1 MKRNFFRLLVS
12 AVLMTC
18 CTVMAWAG
26 LGTPPDN
33 EIWYTTISDEILNAD
48 FSEVF
53 GSEVIS
59 NTYENGKGVIKLEKP
74 ITKIGDHAF
83 NGYSR
88 ISYNALK
95 SISLPNSVK
104 IIGYSA
110 FYWQDNL
117 TEISLGN
124 SVETISDEAFRECD
138 GLKTIAIPASVTSIG
153 KLAFRN
159 CNVLK
164 FVAIGSGVTNIDQEA
179 FYNCNELKSVAID
192 GNGVSI
198 GEDAFRDCEK
208 LEFVSF
214 LGGTPPSSFGDDCFY
229 DCSANLKYYVLKE
242 YYDTYNGNSN
252 LSGNVVAGP
261 PDNEIWYSTND
272 GCTAESSDKGYEPQL
287 NAYMGNHGVQFFDS
301 DPPSLHCF
309 YNCFENCNNL
319 VSVVLPSSIT
329 YIGQYAFQNCSNL
342 VSVSIPNSVTSIG
355 NNAFDA
361 CNYEV

>member
-26 LGTPPDN
+26 LGTPPDD
-33 EIWYTTISDEILNAD
+33 EIWYTTINDEILNAD

-88 ISYNALK
+88 ISHFALK

-153 KLAFRN
+153 KLAFEYCSNIERIEWDS
-159 CNVLK
+159 NVSPSCVTQYCKNKLTS
-164 FVAIGSGVTNIDQEA
+164 VILGNSIISIGNKA
-179 FYNCNELKSVAID
+179 FYGCSGLT
-192 GNGVSI
+192 SI
-198 GEDAFRDCEK
+198 E
-208 LEFVSF
+208 
-214 LGGTPPSSFGDDCFY
+214 
-229 DCSANLKYYVLKE
+229 
-242 YYDTYNGNSN
+242 
-252 LSGNVVAGP
+252 
-261 PDNEIWYSTND
+261 
-272 GCTAESSDKGYEPQL
+272 
-287 NAYMGNHGVQFFDS
+287 
-301 DPPSLHCF
+301 
-309 YNCFENCNNL
+309 
-319 VSVVLPSSIT
+319 
-329 YIGQYAFQNCSNL
+329 
-342 VSVSIPNSVTSIG
+342 IPNSVTSIG
-355 NNAFDA
+355 GYAFYY
-361 CNYEV
+361 CNYET